1 METAFTP
8 HDLDVFSR
16 TVDRAGIEGLPDDVI
31 EQLADSAVDEGASP
45 VAAEV
50 ARSADE
56 PRVARERALLLLV
69 ARLLGRNRTNK
80 TNTPDND
87 EFCLA

>member
-1 METAFTP
+1 MENTFTP

-16 TVDRAGIEGLPDDVI
+16 TVDRAGIEGLPADLI
-31 EQLADSAVDEGASP
+31 TQLAGTAVDEGASTI
-45 VAAEV
+45 AAEV
-50 ARSADE
+50 ACSADE

-69 ARLLGRNRTNK
+69 ARLIGRK
-80 TNTPDND
+80 GKSKALDDD